1 MSRSILTIKI
11 QSSGVKSMLRL
22 GIILLVISV
31 LLSLGVVWEGA
42 RGVYILAGDW
52 GVGFGNFCLYFI
64 WGIFVVGLA
73 FTLFGNVVRI
83 MRKERD

>member
-1 MSRSILTIKI
+1 
-11 QSSGVKSMLRL
+11 MLRL
-22 GIILLVISV
+22 GIILLVLSV
-31 LLSLGVVWEGA
+31 VLSLGVVWEGA

-52 GVGFGNFCLYFI
+52 GKGFGDFCLYFI

-73 FTLFGNVVRI
+73 LTLFGNVVRI